1 MRRSHSVKRMM
12 RHQKRPSELL
22 LVSMIDIF
30 TVLVTFLLMTAVFS
44 RTVILELK
52 LPSNNPSSV
61 DLPKDLNLEVIVHQ
75 NELVVADRATGPLR
89 TLPNTATG
97 YDLDGLTQF
106 LQTVKSR
113 FPDKTDASV
122 LLEPDTPYDTMIQ
135 IMDRTRVAEVNAGL
149 STQQYELFPDVSV
162 GDAPVNEPAAGGK
175 P

>member
-1 MRRSHSVKRMM
+1 MRRSHNIKKMM
-12 RHQKRPSELL
+12 RHQRRPSELL

-61 DLPKDLNLEVIVHQ
+61 DLPKDLNLEVIVHRDD
-75 NELVVADRATGPLR
+75 LVIADRATGPLR
-89 TLPNTATG
+89 TLPNIATG

-162 GDAPVNEPAAGGK
+162 GDAPVNAPAAGGK

>member
-1 MRRSHSVKRMM
+1 MRRSHSVKKLM
-12 RHQKRPSELL
+12 RHQRRPSELL

-52 LPSNNPSSV
+52 LPSNNPSPV
-61 DLPKDLNLEVIVHQ
+61 ELPKDLQLEVIVYHDS
-75 NELVVADRATGPLR
+75 LVIADKASGPLR

-97 YDLDGLTQF
+97 YDLDGLTSF

-113 FPDKTDASV
+113 FPDKTEASV
-122 LLEPDTPYDTMIQ
+122 LLEPDTPYDIMVQ
-135 IMDRTRVAEVNAGL
+135 IMDRTRIAEVNAGL

-162 GDAPVNEPAAGGK
+162 GDAPVKEPAAGGK
-175 P
+175 Q

>member
-1 MRRSHSVKRMM
+1 MRRSHNIKKMM
-12 RHQKRPSELL
+12 RHQRRPSELL

-61 DLPKDLNLEVIVHQ
+61 DLPKDLNLEVIVHHDD
-75 NELVVADRATGPLR
+75 LVIADRATGPLR

-113 FPDKTDASV
+113 FPDKTEASV
-122 LLEPDTPYDTMIQ
+122 LLEPDTPYDIMVQ
-135 IMDRTRVAEVNAGL
+135 VMDRTRIAEVNAGL

>member
-1 MRRSHSVKRMM
+1 MRRSYIKRAM
-12 RHQKRPSELL
+12 RHQRRPSELL

-61 DLPKDLNLEVIVHQ
+61 DLPKDLNLEVIVHRD
-75 NELVVADRATGPLR
+75 ELVIADRATGPLR

-113 FPDKTDASV
+113 FPDKTDATV
-122 LLEPDTPYDTMIQ
+122 LLERDTPYDIMVQ
-135 IMDRTRVAEVNAGL
+135 VMDRTRIAEVNAGL
-149 STQQYELFPDVSV
+149 STQQYELFPDVSI
-162 GDAPVNEPAAGGK
+162 GDAPVSEPAAGGK

>member
-1 MRRSHSVKRMM
+1 MRRSHSVKKMM
-12 RHQKRPSELL
+12 RHQRRPSELL

-75 NELVVADRATGPLR
+75 DELVIADRATGPLR

-97 YDLDGLTQF
+97 YDLDGLTAF

-113 FPDKTDASV
+113 FPDKTEASV

-162 GDAPVNEPAAGGK
+162 GDAPVNEAAAGGK
-175 P
+175 R

>member
-1 MRRSHSVKRMM
+1 MRRSHNIKKLM
-12 RHQKRPSELL
+12 RHQRRPSELL

-61 DLPKDLNLEVIVHQ
+61 DLPKDLNLEVIVHRD
-75 NELVVADRATGPLR
+75 ELVIADRATGPLR

-113 FPDKTDASV
+113 FPDKTEASV